1 MTKGMPMRRISM
13 LSCLLLLAACG
24 SEPAAQQP
32 SDEPAAANTA
42 AAEAQPA
49 DITKQPGCPFQ
60 KTTGWYAQIESSR
73 FSVDGQVDFM
83 MAGYKPALTKRPSA
97 APGTIALD
105 LSLAAAPGGAVE
117 PAAHYEEPLSRAYSR
132 VAIFCGGEEVTS
144 FEPMDQRLD

>member
-1 MTKGMPMRRISM
+1 MRAIGLISG
-13 LSCLLLLAACG
+13 LLLLAACG
-24 SEPAAQQP
+24 SEPAAQQAGE
-32 SDEPAAANTA
+32 EPAATNTA
-42 AAEAQPA
+42 SAGAQPV
-49 DITKQPGCPFQ
+49 DITKEPDCPFQ
-60 KTTGWYAQIESSR
+60 KTTGWYAQIENSR

-132 VAIFCGGEEVTS
+132 VTIYCGGEEVTA
-144 FEPMDQRLD
+144 FEPMDQRLG